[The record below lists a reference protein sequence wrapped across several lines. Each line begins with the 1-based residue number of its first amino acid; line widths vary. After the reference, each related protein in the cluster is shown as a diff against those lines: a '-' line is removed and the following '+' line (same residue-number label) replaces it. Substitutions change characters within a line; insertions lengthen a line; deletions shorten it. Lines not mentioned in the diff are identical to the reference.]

1 VRVTHMT
8 TVFRRLDLGDVH
20 NLRVVD
26 SDDDTPSGSMPHT
39 FVGTETQPVLSPP
52 PPGNPHEE
60 DFTQLLQHFEK
71 KTSTRTLRRIE
82 TLPPQQLSLLHC
94 SSPAKEGAR
103 GVVELVKSAS
113 KRPSVQRDASPW
125 DQEDGPLLL
134 TTTQPKLKQRSSTI
148 KRAAPASGRSLA
160 AVPGSK
166 VSSSKPTLSAK
177 AVGATSKAKGVFHQL
192 TAAALQVR
200 QQQDPPGIASPPP
213 RLPQNAPVQDQRR
226 KRTMGRNR
234 SATIVF
240 AYDEPS
246 VSVQFQ
252 TISEEPDM
260 QFYAEDGRLVVSP
273 PPVLNAPNA
282 PENCPDFVSE
292 ANDDIHFV
300 ECPTPPSNQSP
311 PSASIVLTEID
322 PPALPHARPLSSH
335 ALHRHRQLDP
345 VPAAAPL
352 LATRSLRKPDV
363 QSLPPFRTGNSRPVS
378 PSTSRSHTPRTPR
391 TTAGRIPPASA
402 PSGLLYISA
411 LAAPPLPRVAPLPAR
426 PTQRSPRGAR
436 GEVQRPTP
444 AYISISDLESAEQ
457 ERRGDIVGRENA
469 IAGII
474 ASHAAK
480 ELALIRCDQLIL
492 CAKAEVKHR
501 SILANRWLVEL
512 HLEVEPMLLALVTQH
527 KREQLRHAVMTI
539 GIDWYQ
545 SVQRSARL
553 ELMCHEELSFGALK
567 SQHAAV
573 ARHWNEFVVEGID
586 YDPDPNDGGASRSH
600 TTSPQFTL
608 VAYDE
613 DLSAARSHLKPD
625 ATTAQFEI
633 RITALSV
640 AEASARIVLC
650 ALHEREEL
658 CLHEALHRGCHQV
671 ETRNTMIA
679 LWMGAWELEFTAALA
694 ALMKTWHAERISSFA
709 AVLEPRVRKQFTI
722 ERDSVVA
729 RALST
734 EEAAHRRATALL
746 EAKHRAVIDRL
757 HLEEREWSFSVS
769 VAMYARTAIERH
781 EQRERVTMVRQWE
794 SLQRTSAPDDV
805 ALAHSIVSLEA
816 LSRRRAVEDF
826 VVHHSRLTSSFSQ
839 GLLSMTLLSSS
850 EI

>member
-1 VRVTHMT
+1 MT
-8 TVFRRLDLGDVH
+8 TVFRRLDLGDIH

-26 SDDDTPSGSMPHT
+26 SDDDTPSGSMPHS
-39 FVGTETQPVLSPP
+39 FVGTETQLVLSPP
-52 PPGNPHEE
+52 PPSDPHEE

-82 TLPPQQLSLLHC
+82 TLPPKQLSLLHC
-94 SSPAKEGAR
+94 SPSAKEGSR

-113 KRPSVQRDASPW
+113 KRPSVQRDASPR

-134 TTTQPKLKQRSSTI
+134 TTTQPKLKQRASTI
-148 KRAAPASGRSLA
+148 KRAGPASGRSLA

-166 VSSSKPTLSAK
+166 VSSSTPTSSAR

-192 TAAALQVR
+192 TAAALQVS
-200 QQQDPPGIASPPP
+200 QQQEPPGIASPPP

-226 KRTMGRNR
+226 KRTMGRSR

-252 TISEEPDM
+252 TISEEPEM

-273 PPVLNAPNA
+273 PPMLNAPNA

-292 ANDDIHFV
+292 VNDDIHFV

-311 PSASIVLTEID
+311 PSASIVLTEIV
-322 PPALPHARPLSSH
+322 PPALPHARPLSNYT
-335 ALHRHRQLDP
+335 LHGHLQLDP
-345 VPAAAPL
+345 VPTAAPL
-352 LATRSLRKPDV
+352 LGTRSLRKPDV
-363 QSLPPFRTGNSRPVS
+363 HALPPFRTGNSRPVS

-402 PSGLLYISA
+402 PSLLISA
-411 LAAPPLPRVAPLPAR
+411 LAAAPLPRVAPLPAR
-426 PTQRSPRGAR
+426 PTQRSPRGTR

-480 ELALIRCDQLIL
+480 ELALIRCDQLTL
-492 CAKAEVKHR
+492 CAAAEVKHR
-501 SILANRWLVEL
+501 GILASRWSVEL

-573 ARHWNEFVVEGID
+573 ARHWNEVVD
-586 YDPDPNDGGASRSH
+586 KDFHFDLDPNDGGASRSH
-600 TTSPQFTL
+600 TMSPQSTL
-608 VAYDE
+608 VACDE
-613 DLSAARSHLKPD
+613 DLSAARSRLQPD
-625 ATTAQFEI
+625 AATAQFAI
-633 RITALSV
+633 RISALSV

-650 ALHEREEL
+650 ALHEREVL
-658 CLHEALHRGCHQV
+658 CQHEALRRACHHA
-671 ETRNTMIA
+671 EARNTMIA
-679 LWMGAWELEFTAALA
+679 LWMGVWELEFTAALA
-694 ALMKTWHAERISSFA
+694 SLMQSWHAERMSSFA
-709 AVLEPRVRKQFTI
+709 AVLEPRVRTQLTI
-722 ERDSVVA
+722 ERDCVVE

-746 EAKHRAVIDRL
+746 EAKHRAVIDRF
-757 HLEEREWSFSVS
+757 HLQERERSFSVS
-769 VAMYARTAIERH
+769 VAMCARTAIERH
-781 EQRERVTMVRQWE
+781 EQRERLTMMRQWE
-794 SLQRTSAPDDV
+794 SLQRTSAPDYV

-826 VVHHSRLTSSFSQ
+826 VVHHSQLTSSFSQ